1 MQKKFGLVGIPI
13 ILAFLIV
20 GATGNISFLSDL
32 NTETQTVSDVQPQ
45 IIFDTQ
51 SQIAEAEEQPV
62 KEYTLIIE
70 QTDIQISDTAVWH
83 AWTYNGT
90 VPAPTLM
97 VNQGDLLR
105 VRVINNHDVTHSF
118 HAHMSDYDPKHDGSP
133 VNVITGVGAGSM
145 IPPGG
150 EWTYEYN
157 VNTWGTTFFHDH
169 AGSEGL
175 GIKDHILQ
183 GLYGNIIIERNP
195 PRPYIDRYIPI
206 VMAEVGHDV
215 ERIAEG
221 PKPYYIMNGKGMPGG
236 EKALEE
242 IFKLE
247 KQLNFPLQI

>member
-1 MQKKFGLVGIPI
+1 MKNLPTNMDIKYGLIAIPI
-13 ILAFLIV
+13 VIAVIAAAIYGNEQFLPELD
-20 GATGNISFLSDL
+20 S
-32 NTETQTVSDVQPQ
+32 QVQEVPKIQ
-45 IIFDTQ
+45 P
-51 SQIAEAEEQPV
+51 QIAEAEEQPV

-70 QTDIQISDTAVWH
+70 QTDIQVSDTAVWH

-90 VPAPTLM
+90 VPAPTLY

-133 VNVITGVGAGSM
+133 VNIITGVGAGSM

-169 AGSEGL
+169 ASSEGL

-183 GLYGNIIIERNP
+183 GLYGTIYN
-195 PRPYIDRYIPI
+195 
-206 VMAEVGHDV
+206 
-215 ERIAEG
+215 
-221 PKPYYIMNGKGMPGG
+221 
-236 EKALEE
+236 
-242 IFKLE
+242 
-247 KQLNFPLQI
+247 